1 MRKIDISSAMTGK
14 KWYCDNRTIVCTK
27 LYRTHDR
34 NVYSFLFE
42 IKYRIGVKM
51 EKEEILKF

>member
-14 KWYCDNRTIVCTK
+14 NSIEIIETIVCTK